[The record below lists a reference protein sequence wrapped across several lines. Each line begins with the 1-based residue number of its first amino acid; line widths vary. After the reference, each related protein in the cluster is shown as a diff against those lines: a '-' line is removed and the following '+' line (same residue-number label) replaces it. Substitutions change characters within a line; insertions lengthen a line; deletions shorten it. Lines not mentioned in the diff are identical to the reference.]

1 MNPVRVRFAPSPT
14 GYLHIGGLRT
24 ALYNYLFARKH
35 DGTVILRIED
45 TDQKRF
51 VDDAE
56 EDIIASL
63 QWAGIEY
70 DEGPGRDGGVG
81 PYRQSERSDI
91 YSEIAEKLVESGHAY
106 IAFDTEEELAGMR
119 ERFATEENPNP
130 RYGSS
135 TREHMQNS
143 FSLSEEDVSSRLAS
157 AHPHVIRLN
166 VTPGETVSFTDLI
179 RGDIAFATENVDD
192 QILMK
197 SDGHPT
203 YHLANIVDD
212 HMMGVSHVIRG
223 EEWLPSTPKHILL
236 YEALGWDPPKLAH
249 LPLILSPTGGKLSKR
264 SSERAGIPV
273 FVNEYRS
280 AGYESGAL
288 INFLA
293 LLGWNPGDERE
304 LFSMEGLIETF
315 SLERV
320 GQSGVQFDLNKLQW
334 YNEQYLR
341 QRSAQSIATDV
352 KPLLAESGI
361 EPSDEYLERVVE
373 VMKERIS
380 IPSDLVE
387 AMYFFQDPTSYDDK
401 TKKKRWKEDSSD
413 LILLFSEKLDPL
425 EPFDATTIEI
435 ALRELAEEREAGAGR
450 IIHSVRLA
458 TSGVG
463 FGPGL
468 FDLLEVLGKETTIRR
483 LRAAAEILG

>member
-1 MNPVRVRFAPSPT
+1 
-14 GYLHIGGLRT
+14 
-24 ALYNYLFARKH
+24 
-35 DGTVILRIED
+35 
-45 TDQKRF
+45 
-51 VDDAE
+51 
-56 EDIIASL
+56 
-63 QWAGIEY
+63 
-70 DEGPGRDGGVG
+70 
-81 PYRQSERSDI
+81 
-91 YSEIAEKLVESGHAY
+91 
-106 IAFDTEEELAGMR
+106 
-119 ERFATEENPNP
+119 
-130 RYGSS
+130 
-135 TREHMQNS
+135 
-143 FSLSEEDVSSRLAS
+143 
-157 AHPHVIRLN
+157 
-166 VTPGETVSFTDLI
+166 
-179 RGDIAFATENVDD
+179 
-192 QILMK
+192 LMK
-197 SDGHPT
+197 SDGLPT

-236 YEALGWDPPKLAH
+236 YEALGWNPPQLAH

-264 SSERAGIPV
+264 SAERAGIPV
-273 FVNEYRS
+273 SVNEYRS

-304 LFSMEGLIETF
+304 LFSMEGLIESF

-320 GQSGVQFDLNKLQW
+320 GQSGVQFDLDKLRW

-341 QRSAQSIATDV
+341 QRSAQSIATDI

-361 EPSDEYLERVVE
+361 DPADDYLERVVE

-380 IPSDLVE
+380 IPSDL
-387 AMYFFQDPTSYDDK
+387 ADAKYFFQDPTSFDDK
-401 TKKKRWKEDSSD
+401 TKKKRWKKDSSD

-425 EPFDATTIEI
+425 EPFEAATIEI
-435 ALRELAEEREAGAGR
+435 ALRELAEEREAGAGS
-450 IIHSVRLA
+450 IIHPVRLA